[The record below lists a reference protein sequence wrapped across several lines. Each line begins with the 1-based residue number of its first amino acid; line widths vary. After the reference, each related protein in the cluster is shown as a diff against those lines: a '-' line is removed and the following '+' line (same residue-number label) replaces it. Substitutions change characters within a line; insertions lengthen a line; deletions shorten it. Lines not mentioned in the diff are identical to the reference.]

1 MKNIEFKKIAE
12 NLLDTFNEAGNLSIE
27 LFKKGLKV
35 EIKEDGSPVS
45 NGDLLVNEIITK
57 KIKELTPEIPI
68 ISEETV
74 NLKEENFYKDF
85 WLIDPIDGTKL
96 YIAGKKTYTLNAALI
111 INNKPVIGLLGA
123 PKLKKLFYSYGI
135 NESYL
140 LENNNKIKL
149 NCKKKTPF
157 NEVVAVTNSP
167 TPSKEILDKLKE
179 YGMTTYKNMSSS
191 YKFCVIATGEFD
203 IYAARERAFEWDYAA
218 GHAIVQHAG
227 ALVTTLD
234 KKDFQYGKKDY
245 KNLSLLI
252 RRSNNLND

>member
-1 MKNIEFKKIAE
+1 MKNDKFKIIAE
-12 NLLDTFNEAGNLSIE
+12 NLIETFNEASHASIE

-45 NGDLLVNEIITK
+45 NGDISVNEIISK

-74 NLKEENFYKDF
+74 DLNKENIFKDF

-96 YIAGKKTYTLNAALI
+96 YIAGKDSYTLNAALI
-111 INNKPVIGLLGA
+111 IDYKPVIGLLAA
-123 PKLKKLFYSYGI
+123 PKLKKLFYSYGK

-140 LENNNKIKL
+140 LENNIKRRL
-149 NCKKKTPF
+149 NCKKKTPN
-157 NEVVAVTNSP
+157 NEIIAVTNSP
-167 TPSKEILDKLKE
+167 SPSKEILSKLKE
-179 YGMTTYKNMSSS
+179 YGMTSFKNMSSS

-203 IYAARERAFEWDYAA
+203 IYAARERAYEWDYAA
-218 GHAIVQHAG
+218 GHAIVEHAG
-227 ALVTTLD
+227 AIITTLD
-234 KKDFQYGKKDY
+234 NKNFQYGKKDY

-252 RRSNNLND
+252 RRSKNLND